1 MKRQERAAAGLLDG
15 EQGDDEHGTGWVTAE
30 TVMATTSGIPRR
42 CLSAL
47 AGTSLE
53 LMAFSSDCYWL

>member
-1 MKRQERAAAGLLDG
+1 MANGAMTNTELAG
-15 EQGDDEHGTGWVTAE
+15 VTAE